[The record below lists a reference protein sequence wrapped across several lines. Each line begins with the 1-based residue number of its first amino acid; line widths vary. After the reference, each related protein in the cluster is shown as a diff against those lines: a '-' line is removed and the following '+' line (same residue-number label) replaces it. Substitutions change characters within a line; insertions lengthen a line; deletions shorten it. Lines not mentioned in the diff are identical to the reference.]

1 MSLFRTI
8 VPRPMLSLLLWTV
21 WLLLNNTVAFG
32 HVLLGL
38 ILAIGIPR
46 LTYHFWDP
54 QADVK
59 KPLLM
64 VKFIVILVFD
74 IIIANLEVAR
84 RILGPSKA
92 LRPAFFEYPL
102 AIKGD
107 FPITIL
113 ASTISLTPG
122 TVSAQ
127 LSGDRSR
134 LLVHGLH
141 VDDVPAA
148 IEQIRQRYEAPL
160 QEIFGC

>member
-1 MSLFRTI
+1 MNMFRSL
-8 VPRPMLSLLLWTV
+8 VPRPMLSLLLWGV
-21 WLLLNNTVAFG
+21 WLLLNNTVAAG

-38 ILAIGIPR
+38 LLAIAIPR

-59 KPLLM
+59 RPLLM
-64 VKFIVILVFD
+64 VKFIFILVYD
-74 IIIANLEVAR
+74 IIIANIDVAR
-84 RILGPSKA
+84 RILGSSNN
-92 LRPAFFEYPL
+92 LNPAFFEYPL

-127 LSGDRSR
+127 LSADRSR
-134 LLVHGLH
+134 LLIHGLH
-141 VDDVPAA
+141 VDDVAA
-148 IEQIRQRYEAPL
+148 AVAQIRQRYEAPL

>member
-1 MSLFRTI
+1 MNIFRTL
-8 VPRPMLSLLLWTV
+8 VPRPMLSLLLWVV

-32 HVLLGL
+32 HMLLGL
-38 ILAIGIPR
+38 FLAIAIPK

-64 VKFIVILVFD
+64 ARFIAMLVFD
-74 IIIANLEVAR
+74 IIVANIEVAR
-84 RILGPSKA
+84 RILGPSKE

-127 LSGDRSR
+127 LSADRSR

-148 IEQIRQRYEAPL
+148 IEQIRQRYEVPL